1 MDIAEFNDLI
11 KVNSTFEKILN
22 NSFGNIFVSD
32 AKGKIIFLNE
42 NAANSLNGKKNDLI
56 GMTVYDMVEN
66 EFSDSSAIIDV
77 IEKKTEIVKKIKT
90 ISGITL
96 LVTAKP
102 IYDNNGNLEMIVV
115 FSQNE
120 IIMKNFIESINKE
133 KNTIQRAYDFILE
146 NNLIHYPI
154 VAESAV
160 TNEVFKTAKRA
171 AFSDSTIMLYGES
184 GTGKEIVSRFIHKNS
199 MRASSI
205 FLPIN
210 CAAIPDNLME
220 SEFFGYEKG
229 AFTGSSKNGKLGLF
243 EVADGGTLFLDE
255 IGELSLSMQ
264 SKLLR
269 VLESGEIKPVAGNK
283 IKRINTRI
291 VAATNKDLG
300 SMVTSGE
307 FREDLYYRL
316 NVIPIIVPP
325 LRERKED
332 ILALAELF
340 LDNYNKKYGTK
351 KFFTENAF
359 KEFKKYNWPG
369 NIRELK
375 NIIERIFVT
384 SSKDRLDTE
393 EVIKG
398 IGIQSNVVRNTT
410 NFNES
415 EKQNILSFGHSLKL
429 ATENFQREYISTV
442 LKECNG
448 NVYTA
453 ADKLGVHKSGLYKK
467 LHNLQL
473 I

>member
-1 MDIAEFNDLI
+1 M
-11 KVNSTFEKILN
+11 
-22 NSFGNIFVSD
+22 
-32 AKGKIIFLNE
+32 
-42 NAANSLNGKKNDLI
+42 
-56 GMTVYDMVEN
+56 
-66 EFSDSSAIIDV
+66 
-77 IEKKTEIVKKIKT
+77 
-90 ISGITL
+90 
-96 LVTAKP
+96 
-102 IYDNNGNLEMIVV
+102 
-115 FSQNE
+115 
-120 IIMKNFIESINKE
+120 
-133 KNTIQRAYDFILE
+133 
-146 NNLIHYPI
+146 
-154 VAESAV
+154 
-160 TNEVFKTAKRA
+160 
-171 AFSDSTIMLYGES
+171 
-184 GTGKEIVSRFIHKNS
+184 
-199 MRASSI
+199 
-205 FLPIN
+205 
-210 CAAIPDNLME
+210 
-220 SEFFGYEKG
+220 
-229 AFTGSSKNGKLGLF
+229 
-243 EVADGGTLFLDE
+243 
-255 IGELSLSMQ
+255 
-264 SKLLR
+264 
-269 VLESGEIKPVAGNK
+269 ESGEIKPVGGNK

-332 ILALAELF
+332 IQALAELF
-340 LDNYNKKYGTK
+340 LENYNKKYGTK

-398 IGIQSNVVRNTT
+398 IGIQSTVVINTT

-415 EKQNILSFGHSLKL
+415 EKQNILSFGDSLKL
-429 ATENFQREYISTV
+429 ATANFQREYISTV

-467 LHNLQL
+467 LHNLHL